1 MQRDHPVA
9 MIEIAE
15 KTGDII
21 DVLQVIEEKRIPLG
35 ARHADSGFDV
45 LSLRKWWAGRGIPAS
60 RSGLKT
66 ALELLDVP
74 YSEMLLTKCSGLSLS
89 DQYWVT
95 PCESPQSWHDVNFYD
110 NSFSEDVGRALFGEE
125 VLSENLD
132 LCSPC
137 NTSNGFL
144 QKHWWIADEKRILL
158 KPESKIYQQEP
169 CIDDYLKTCKAEGK
183 APEVAF
189 KGSFN
194 ICLSPDLHK
203 KLAIYAAAHKMS
215 INKYIENTL
224 ENSPAVSVPV

>member
-21 DVLQVIEEKRIPLG
+21 DALQVIEEKCIPLG
-35 ARHADSGFDV
+35 ARHSDSSFDV
-45 LSLRKWWAGRGIPAS
+45 LSLRKWWAGGGIPAS

-125 VLSENLD
+125 ALSENPD

-137 NTSNGFL
+137 NTSDGFL
-144 QKHWWIADEKRILL
+144 QKRWQIADGKRILL
-158 KPESKIYQQEP
+158 KAGSGICQQEP

-183 APEVAF
+183 ASEVAF
-189 KGSFN
+189 KASFN
-194 ICLSPDLHK
+194 IRLSPDLHK
-203 KLAIYAAAHKMS
+203 KWAIYAAAHQMS
-215 INKYIENTL
+215 INKYIENTF
-224 ENSPAVSVPV
+224 ENFPATSVPV